1 MNVVMEKTLDQI
13 RTRIKQID
21 AILKKNLLNIGEATT
36 NRLTQERKNLE
47 KELKERDV

>member
-1 MNVVMEKTLDQI
+1 MIAEKTLEQI
-13 RTRIKQID
+13 RIRIKQID
-21 AILKKNLLNIGEATT
+21 TILKKNLMNIGEATT